1 MKQWFDFKY
10 LRSLQSRYKKLAVA
24 FAIIVVFVTTYA
36 LILPAITLDQNTAS
50 QEPGIEAAESNTQA
64 AEDESPAADTETE
77 NQSKADGSS
86 QDSAEDEADLITQP
100 TSLQYSG
107 NDYEITVNFDA
118 DAKLPIGVELKVEE
132 IKEGSD
138 SYAAHYEQTKKA
150 LDGDDLSYARFFDIS
165 FVYQGKEVESS
176 AAVEVQVKY
185 PEGLKKEK
193 NSELLA
199 VHFADNSDKTDL
211 LAVESNEKDGK
222 ISEVNFSADS
232 FSVYGVVQRGIT
244 IEGVNYYTVRFVYTD
259 NDGEEQEISTLI
271 DVKEGATIGSLPED
285 PFKSGYRFDH
295 WENKET
301 GETVTADTPVTDDMT
316 VEAVF
321 TDISIYTVT
330 VNYFYHNNSAD
341 RDVTFDTEIYQIE
354 DNDTPYRI
362 TPPASTEVSKGED
375 TSLPADA
382 IYYPEQSLIELKGED
397 LAAKDAADGNEDQKI
412 AINVK
417 YVPYTAEYDYVYMLK
432 DLDGQGYSEIE
443 TVHAYGVLG
452 STIRPQVLSYDYA
465 NFEKTESVEITEAKG
480 QKLYV
485 YYTRKNY
492 TLSYDTKG
500 GSYIAPQTGLYQS
513 KQPLTETVPTKTGYD
528 FVGWHEKADLS
539 DEAKT
544 SGSVTLDSDKTL
556 YAEWKGQTVDYT
568 IVYYKE
574 QYDNSSGTTHF
585 VYDSAES
592 AQGQVG
598 TTVSAADAPAIS
610 TDTTGYEKDSTQNA
624 DSKVEIAAD
633 GTSILKVYYKL
644 KRYTFIFDLNGPST
658 TWWGSSG
665 RIYKNGRYYYDT
677 EYRISDV
684 VLGQDVSSV
693 WPSGVDEVAD
703 SYNEKLFAGWENPN
717 NTRYNTRRFEVTTDM
732 IAGADSNNEKT
743 YTAAWRDDL
752 VAYTVE
758 YYLQSADDPSVYVK
772 SETYSQSFAKV
783 GNSRFNAKTIV
794 GYTYIEEPPSGYQA
808 TDANSSGGTYRF
820 YYNRDSFEI
829 DYYYGSSKIE
839 TKSNILFDA
848 NINNST
854 YNFTPNRPDDVD
866 EDYTWGGWYADAGLT
881 TPYDFATM
889 PASNVVLYAKWQA
902 PSFKVTFDTNGGDSQ
917 APAAQ
922 TVEKYKEASF
932 PDSPTK
938 KYYDF
943 VGWYTDSDGGELYD
957 WSKPVTEDI
966 ALYAHWQ
973 LKPLTYTVRYL
984 EAGTDNP
991 LAAEKTETSPAFVH
1005 GQAISESALGITGY
1019 RPDATSKTIHLDYE
1033 NNVITFY
1040 YSPKVADVTYTIKYV
1055 LADNEAIE
1063 VAPTVTKTV
1072 DGSTIRAKESAVAA
1086 DKDHMASQAG
1096 VTEEMLSVDYYPLE
1110 DVESLV
1116 LSSQADHNVI
1126 VFRYR
1131 NYDTAQITVNYLDMD
1146 GNPIPGQ
1153 DPLTV
1158 LKKRPGTYTVN
1169 RKSID
1174 GYTFE
1179 ESKDSNDDKNKVVY
1193 RIDKGETITIDLY
1206 YKKNI
1211 AVTAQNKEKTY
1222 DGTALTSSGLSD
1234 LQNNYSHM
1242 LAEGDSL
1249 DSVAYSGSQTDA
1261 GVSQVSPKDL
1271 VIKDSDGKD
1280 RNYYYH
1286 IDYNPGVL
1294 TVHKQPVTVI
1304 ISGQTKEKVY
1314 DGQEASITYDDIEI
1328 VDSSK
1333 LYTESDLTFTGPS
1346 DGQKVSAT
1354 DAGTYDLDLENRFVN
1369 ENPNFDVTFQISNG
1383 QLVIKPRE
1391 LILVSASADK
1401 AYDGSSLTEDTI
1413 TIKVPDGADYS
1424 GFVEGEG
1431 AKYTVTGSQTDPGQS
1446 ENRFSYTLDDNTKSQ
1461 NYEIVTEFGKLTVLP
1476 TLNVQK
1482 TNKSWEALSGG
1493 KFQISKWDG
1502 SKWAAVADFD
1512 EITISSTDGA
1522 NIPGLTAGRYKLKE
1536 TAAPDGYIV
1545 LGDDIYFT
1553 VTEKTDDDGLSSTY
1567 SIELTDENGDAA
1579 EAPNA
1584 RLQSGAGQ
1592 YSQRLQIANEPGR
1605 ALPQTGGQ
1613 GRYFYIA
1620 CGFALMGGALLA
1632 ALVKEKHRRRSS
1644 YG

>member
-1 MKQWFDFKY
+1 MRQWFNLKN
-10 LRSLQSRYKKLAVA
+10 LRLLKSRYKKLVVAVA
-24 FAIIVVFVTTYA
+24 IVVVFITTYA
-36 LILPAITLDQNTAS
+36 LILPAITLDQNTAG
-50 QEPGIEAAESNTQA
+50 QQAGIEVAESASSEETEA
-64 AEDESPAADTETE
+64 EPEAEDGTQIETDNSEQDKAEEATE
-77 NQSKADGSS
+77 
-86 QDSAEDEADLITQP
+86 LISQP

-107 NDYEITVNFDA
+107 DDYEITVDIDA
-118 DAKLPIGVELKVEE
+118 AAKLPVGVELKVKE
-132 IKEGSD
+132 IDEKSD
-138 SYAAHYEQTKKA
+138 SYASHYEQTKKA
-150 LDGDDLSYARFFDIS
+150 LDGDELSYARFFDIS
-165 FVYQGKEVESS
+165 FVYKGEEVEPA
-176 AAVEVQVKY
+176 AAVQVHIKY
-185 PEGLKKEK
+185 PQGIKKEK

-199 VHFADNSDKTDL
+199 LHFPDNSSQSDL
-211 LAVESNEKDGK
+211 IEVQSTEKEGK
-222 ISEVNFSADS
+222 VSEVSFAADS

-244 IEGVNYYTVRFVYTD
+244 IEGINYYTVRFVYTD
-259 NDGEEQEISTLI
+259 NDGQEQEISTLI

-330 VNYFYHNNSAD
+330 VNYFYHNNSAN
-341 RDVTFDTEIYQIE
+341 RDVTFDSEIYQIE

-382 IYYPEQSLIELKGED
+382 IYYPEQSLIELKEED
-397 LAAKDAADGNEDQKI
+397 LAAKDAADGKEDQKI
-412 AINVK
+412 TINVE

-432 DLDGQGYSEIE
+432 DLDGEGYSEIE

-452 STIRPQVLSYDYA
+452 STVRPQVLSYDYA

-485 YYTRKNY
+485 YYTRKSY
-492 TLSYDTKG
+492 TLSYDTNG

-544 SGSVTLDSDKTL
+544 SGSVTLDSNKTL
-556 YAEWKGQTVDYT
+556 YAEWKGKTVDYT

-574 QYDNSSGTTHF
+574 QYDNSSGTTSF
-585 VYDSAES
+585 VYDSAKS

-610 TDTTGYEKDSTQNA
+610 TDTTGYEKDTAQNTA
-624 DSKVEIAAD
+624 SKAEIAAD
-633 GTSILKVYYKL
+633 GSTILKVYYKL
-644 KRYTFIFDLNGPST
+644 KRYTFIFDINNPY
-658 TWWGSSG
+658 G
-665 RIYKNGRYYYDT
+665 RIAKNGGTYT
-677 EYRISDV
+677 GSNYRISDV
-684 VLGQDVSSV
+684 VLGQDVSAV
-693 WPSGVDEVAD
+693 WPSGTNEVYGVGNYYQFTGWTNP
-703 SYNEKLFAGWENPN
+703 SNGNVLF
-717 NTRYNTRRFEVTTDM
+717 TTRRFEVTPDM
-732 IAGADSNNEKT
+732 ILGANASNQKT
-743 YTAAWRDDL
+743 YTANWRQGL
-752 VAYTVE
+752 VTYNVE

-772 SETYSQSFAKV
+772 SETYSQTFASTEGSTLSPKEIN
-783 GNSRFNAKTIV
+783 GFTYRNGTPN
-794 GYTYIEEPPSGYQA
+794 GYSG
-808 TDANSSGGTYRF
+808 TSVNNSGGTYRF

-848 NINNST
+848 NINNKT
-854 YNFTPNRPDDVD
+854 YNFTPDRPADVD

-881 TPYDFATM
+881 TPYDFTTM
-889 PASNVVLYAKWQA
+889 PANNVVLYAKWQA
-902 PSFKVTFDTNGGDSQ
+902 PSFTVDFDVNGGDSQ

-932 PDSPTK
+932 PDSPTR

-943 VGWYTDSDGGELYD
+943 AGWYTEPDGGDLYD
-957 WSKPVTEDI
+957 WSKPVTEDTT
-966 ALYAHWQ
+966 LYAHWQ

-984 EAGTDNP
+984 EAGTNNP
-991 LAAEKTETSPAFVH
+991 LAAEKTETSPAFAH
-1005 GQAISESALGITGY
+1005 GQTISESALGITGY
-1019 RPDATSKTIHLDYE
+1019 RPDDTSKTINLDYE
-1033 NNVITFY
+1033 NNIITFY
-1040 YSPKVADVTYTIKYV
+1040 YSPKLADVTYTIKYV

-1096 VTEEMLSVDYYPLE
+1096 VTEDMLSADYYPLE

-1116 LSSQADHNVI
+1116 LSSQDDHNVI

-1131 NYDTAQITVNYLDMD
+1131 NYDTAQIKVNYLDMD

-1153 DPLTV
+1153 DSLTV
-1158 LKKRPGTYTVN
+1158 LKKKPGTYTVN
-1169 RKSID
+1169 RKAIE

-1179 ESKDSNDDKNKVVY
+1179 ESIDSNDDKNKVVY

-1211 AVTAQNKEKTY
+1211 TVAAQNKEKIY
-1222 DGTALTSSGLSD
+1222 DGKPLTSSGLSD
-1234 LQNNYSHM
+1234 LVANDSDM

-1261 GVSQVSPKDL
+1261 GVSQVMPKDL
-1271 VIKDSDGKD
+1271 VIKDSDGKE
-1280 RNYYYH
+1280 RNYYYR
-1286 IDYNPGVL
+1286 IDYTPGVL

-1304 ISGQTKEKVY
+1304 INGQTKEKVY
-1314 DGQEASITYDDIEI
+1314 DGQEASVTYDNVEI

-1333 LYTESDLTFTGPS
+1333 LYTESDFSFTGPEA
-1346 DGQKVSAT
+1346 DQKIKAT
-1354 DAGTYDLDLENRFVN
+1354 DAGTYNLNLENKFIN
-1369 ENPNFDVTFQISNG
+1369 ENPNFEVTFQVSNG

-1391 LILVSASADK
+1391 LTLVSASAEK
-1401 AYDGSSLTEDTI
+1401 AYDGSSLTDGTV
-1413 TIKVPDGADYS
+1413 TVNVPDGADYS
-1424 GFVEGEG
+1424 GFVDGEG
-1431 AKYTVTGSQTDPGQS
+1431 AKYTVTGSQTDPGKS
-1446 ENRFSYTLDDNTKSQ
+1446 ENSFSYTLDDNTKSQ

-1502 SKWAAVADFD
+1502 SKWAAVTDFS
-1512 EITISSTDGA
+1512 EITIDSKDGA
-1522 NIPGLTAGRYKLKE
+1522 NLPGLTAGRYKLKE
-1536 TAAPDGYIV
+1536 MAAPDGYIV
-1545 LGDDIYFT
+1545 LGDDVYFT
-1553 VTEKTDDDGLSSTY
+1553 VAEVTAEDGLSSAYT
-1567 SIELTDENGDAA
+1567 IELTNENGDAA
-1579 EAPNA
+1579 AVPNA

-1592 YSQRLQIANEPGR
+1592 YSQRLQIANEPGK
-1605 ALPQTGGQ
+1605 ALPQTGGT
-1613 GRYFYIA
+1613 GINGYLVV
-1620 CGFALMGGALLA
+1620 GLALMASALLGA
-1632 ALVKEKHRRRSS
+1632 ALIKRKHRRRSF

>member
-1 MKQWFDFKY
+1 MRQWFNLKN
-10 LRSLQSRYKKLAVA
+10 LRLLKSRYKKLVVAVA
-24 FAIIVVFVTTYA
+24 IVVVFITTYA
-36 LILPAITLDQNTAS
+36 LILPAITLDQNTAG
-50 QEPGIEAAESNTQA
+50 QQAGIEVAEPASSEETEA
-64 AEDESPAADTETE
+64 EPEAEDGTQTETDNSE
-77 NQSKADGSS
+77 QDKA
-86 QDSAEDEADLITQP
+86 EEETELISQP

-107 NDYEITVNFDA
+107 DDYEIAVDIDA
-118 DAKLPIGVELKVEE
+118 AAKLPVGAELKVKE
-132 IKEGSD
+132 IDEKSD
-138 SYAAHYEQTKKA
+138 SYASHYEQTKKA
-150 LDGDDLSYARFFDIS
+150 LDGDELSYARFFDIS
-165 FVYQGKEVESS
+165 FVYKGEEVEP
-176 AAVEVQVKY
+176 AATVQVHIKY
-185 PEGLKKEK
+185 PQGIKKEK

-199 VHFADNSDKTDL
+199 LHFPDNSSQSDL
-211 LAVESNEKDGK
+211 IEVQSTEKEGK
-222 ISEVNFSADS
+222 VSEVSFAADS

-244 IEGVNYYTVRFVYTD
+244 IEGINYYTVRFVYTD
-259 NDGEEQEISTLI
+259 NDGQEQEISTLI

-330 VNYFYHNNSAD
+330 VNYFYHNNSAN
-341 RDVTFDTEIYQIE
+341 RDVTFDSEIYQIE

-382 IYYPEQSLIELKGED
+382 IYYPEQSLIELKEED
-397 LAAKDAADGNEDQKI
+397 LAAKDAADGKEDQKI
-412 AINVK
+412 TINVE

-432 DLDGQGYSEIE
+432 DLDGEGYSEIE

-452 STIRPQVLSYDYA
+452 STVRPQVLSYDYA

-492 TLSYDTKG
+492 TLSYDTNG

-556 YAEWKGQTVDYT
+556 YAEWKGKTVDYT

-574 QYDNSSGTTHF
+574 QYDNSSGTTSF
-585 VYDSAES
+585 VYDSAKS

-598 TTVSAADAPAIS
+598 TTVSAADAPVIS
-610 TDTTGYEKDSTQNA
+610 TDTTGYEKDTAQNTA
-624 DSKVEIAAD
+624 SKAEIAAD
-633 GTSILKVYYKL
+633 GSTILKVYYKL
-644 KRYTFIFDLNGPST
+644 KRYTFIFDINNFY
-658 TWWGSSG
+658 G
-665 RIYKNGRYYYDT
+665 RIAKNGGTYT
-677 EYRISDV
+677 GSNYRISDV

-693 WPSGVDEVAD
+693 WPSGTNEVYDVDNY
-703 SYNEKLFAGWENPN
+703 SQFIGWTNPSNGNILF
-717 NTRYNTRRFEVTTDM
+717 TTRRFEVTPDM
-732 IAGADSNNEKT
+732 ILGANASNQKT
-743 YTAAWRDDL
+743 YTANWRQGL
-752 VAYTVE
+752 VTYNVE

-772 SETYSQSFAKV
+772 SETYSQTFASTAGSTLSPKEIN
-783 GNSRFNAKTIV
+783 GFTYRNGTPN
-794 GYTYIEEPPSGYQA
+794 GYSGTSVNNY
-808 TDANSSGGTYRF
+808 GGTYRF

-829 DYYYGSSKIE
+829 DYYYGSNKIE

-848 NINNST
+848 NINTQT
-854 YNFTPNRPDDVD
+854 YNFTPERPADVD

-881 TPYDFATM
+881 TPYDFTTM
-889 PASNVVLYAKWQA
+889 PANNVVLYAKWQA
-902 PSFKVTFDTNGGDSQ
+902 PNFTVDFDVNGGDSQ

-932 PDSPTK
+932 PDSPTR

-943 VGWYTDSDGGELYD
+943 AGWYTEPNGGELYD
-957 WSKPVTEDI
+957 WSKPVTEDTT
-966 ALYAHWQ
+966 LYAHWQ

-984 EAGTDNP
+984 EAGTNNP
-991 LAAEKTETSPAFVH
+991 VAAEKTETSPAFAH
-1005 GQAISESALGITGY
+1005 GQTISESALGITGY
-1019 RPDATSKTIHLDYE
+1019 RPDDTSKTINLDYE
-1033 NNVITFY
+1033 NNIITFY
-1040 YSPKVADVTYTIKYV
+1040 YSPKLADVTYTIKYV

-1072 DGSTIRAKESAVAA
+1072 DGSTIRAKESAVAV

-1096 VTEEMLSVDYYPLE
+1096 VTEDMLSADYYPLE
-1110 DVESLV
+1110 NVESLV

-1131 NYDTAQITVNYLDMD
+1131 NYDTAQIKVNYLDMD

-1153 DPLTV
+1153 DSLTV
-1158 LKKRPGTYTVN
+1158 LKKKPGTYTVN
-1169 RKSID
+1169 RKAIE

-1179 ESKDSNDDKNKVVY
+1179 ESIDSNDDKNKVIY

-1211 AVTAQNKEKTY
+1211 TVAAQNKEKIY
-1222 DGTALTSSGLSD
+1222 DGKPLTSSGLSD
-1234 LQNNYSHM
+1234 LVANDSDM

-1261 GVSQVSPKDL
+1261 GVSQVMPKDL
-1271 VIKDSDGKD
+1271 VIKDSDGKE

-1286 IDYNPGVL
+1286 IDYTPGVL

-1304 ISGQTKEKVY
+1304 INGQTKEKVY
-1314 DGQEASITYDDIEI
+1314 DGQEASVTYDDVEI

-1333 LYTESDLTFTGPS
+1333 LYTESDFSFTGPEA
-1346 DGQKVSAT
+1346 DQKIKAT
-1354 DAGTYDLDLENRFVN
+1354 DVGTYNLNLENKFVN
-1369 ENPNFDVTFQISNG
+1369 ENPNFEVTFQVSNG

-1391 LILVSASADK
+1391 LTLVSASAEK
-1401 AYDGSSLTEDTI
+1401 AYDGSSLTDGTV
-1413 TIKVPDGADYS
+1413 TVNVPDGADYS
-1424 GFVEGEG
+1424 GFVDGEG
-1431 AKYTVTGSQTDPGQS
+1431 AKYTVTGSQTDPGKS
-1446 ENRFSYTLDDNTKSQ
+1446 ENSFSYTLDADTKSQ
-1461 NYEIVTEFGKLTVLP
+1461 NYEITVEFGSLTVLP

-1482 TNKSWEALSGG
+1482 TNKGWEALSGG

-1502 SKWAAVADFD
+1502 NKWAAVTDFS
-1512 EITISSTDGA
+1512 EITIDSKDGA
-1522 NIPGLTAGRYKLKE
+1522 NLPGLTAGRYKLKE

-1545 LGDDIYFT
+1545 LGDDVYFT
-1553 VTEKTDDDGLSSTY
+1553 VTEVAAEDGLSSAYT
-1567 SIELTDENGDAA
+1567 IELTNENGDAA
-1579 EAPNA
+1579 AVPNA

-1592 YSQRLQIANEPGR
+1592 YSQRLQIANEPGK
-1605 ALPQTGGQ
+1605 ALPQTGGT
-1613 GRYFYIA
+1613 GINGYLVV
-1620 CGFALMGGALLA
+1620 GLALMASALLGA
-1632 ALVKEKHRRRSS
+1632 ALIKRKHRRGSF